1 MTEVTDWDSGMR
13 ALNNYMNAGAAA
25 ARQERVA
32 DDVCSRNR
40 TDFIQH

>member
-1 MTEVTDWDSGMR
+1 MIQPSSWEEMNQAYQD
-13 ALNNYMNAGAAA
+13 YMNAGASA

-40 TDFIQH
+40 TDFIRY

>member
-1 MTEVTDWDSGMR
+1 MTEANDWGSGMQG
-13 ALNNYMNAGAAA
+13 LDNYMNAGAAA
-25 ARQERVA
+25 ARQESVA